1 MHCLARAL
9 FCSTLLAT
17 SAFAEDALTFGI
29 SQPYGAEAAEKVPA
43 LVEPYLSKGMKGPV
57 KVVRF
62 ATPEELADALAAG
75 KVDLAW
81 ITPLAF
87 VRATQKN
94 AGVAAL
100 SKAMRGTSLFYRAV
114 FFTKS
119 GSPLT
124 SLAQLKGKKVAFV
137 SKNSTSGYL
146 FAREVLKK
154 EGLNADGFFA
164 DEQFAG
170 DHPAVCRAVREG
182 KADVGATFG
191 NEPAEGKEVEANG
204 CADAPPV
211 SDFHVIASTGNLPN
225 EVIAARDFFP
235 PTRVNDV
242 IATFGR
248 MSSSPEGKKVLE
260 AFRVDGW
267 GVAVDGDFAPVLELL
282 SVKKQVKEAPIAAP
296 KKGKKK

>member
-1 MHCLARAL
+1 MTRAL
-9 FCSTLLAT
+9 LSLCLVAT
-17 SAFAEDALTFGI
+17 TAFAEDALTFGI

-43 LVEPYLSKGMKGPV
+43 LVEPYLSKSLKGPV

-62 ATPEELADALAAG
+62 ATPEELADALGAG

-94 AGVAAL
+94 SGVAAL

-114 FFTKS
+114 FITKS

-146 FAREVLKK
+146 FAREMLKK

-170 DHPAVCRAVREG
+170 DHPAVCKLVREG
-182 KADVGATFG
+182 KVDVGATFG
-191 NEPAEGKEVEANG
+191 DEPAEGKPVEATG
-204 CADAPPV
+204 CTDVPPL

-235 PTRVNDV
+235 PARVNDV
-242 IATFGR
+242 IAAFGR
-248 MSSSPEGKKVLE
+248 MNSTPEGKKVLE

-282 SVKKQVKEAPIAAP
+282 SAKKDSKKTEPAAAP
-296 KKGKKK
+296 KKKKGTK